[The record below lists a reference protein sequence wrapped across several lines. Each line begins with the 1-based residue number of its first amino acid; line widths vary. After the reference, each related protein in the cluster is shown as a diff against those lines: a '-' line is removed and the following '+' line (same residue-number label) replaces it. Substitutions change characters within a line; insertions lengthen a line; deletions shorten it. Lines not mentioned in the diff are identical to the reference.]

1 MIKELTPSSIAELQ
15 YLVDTF
21 DVSFENIQNQII
33 NALILPRIDQITDE
47 NLLDLLAWQL
57 HIEGYE
63 LATTIEQKIS
73 MIKNAFLLHKYKG
86 TPYAIKQVFASLGI
100 TAELQEWFQYNGN
113 PYMFKIL
120 LDTVISDEETYIELV
135 KLINEY
141 KNVRSWLES
150 IGVHREYTDNVY
162 VGSALDDG
170 KYYTVQ
176 THLPSVNLQNID
188 LFVGTANMIS
198 SEEKIIPKLP
208 DVNIANAN
216 TYIGSAN
223 MISSEEKI
231 IPKLPDVNIANM
243 NTYIGTANMV
253 SSQCVITT
261 HLPKSVENLQYYV
274 AGAVMTSS
282 YMQISTQGGN

>member
-1 MIKELTPSSIAELQ
+1 MIKKLTPSSIEDLQ

-33 NALILPRIDQITDE
+33 NALILPRIDEITDE
-47 NLLDLLAWQL
+47 NLLDLIAWQL

-63 LATTIEQKIS
+63 LATTIEQKQN

-86 TPYAIKQVFASLGI
+86 TPYAIKQVFESLGI

-113 PYMFKIL
+113 PYMFRIW

-141 KNVRSWLES
+141 KNVRSWLDS
-150 IGVHREYTDNVY
+150 IGVHREYTDDLY
-162 VGSALDDG
+162 IGSALDDG

-176 THLPSVNLQNID
+176 THLPDVSLENID
-188 LFVGTANMIS
+188 LFVGSANVMS
-198 SEEKIIPKLP
+198 SKERIIPKLP
-208 DVNIANAN
+208 DINIEGIS

-223 MISSEEKI
+223 MISSQ
-231 IPKLPDVNIANM
+231 
-243 NTYIGTANMV
+243 YR
-253 SSQCVITT
+253 ITT
-261 HLPKSVENLQYYV
+261 HLPKTVENLQFYI
-274 AGAVMTSS
+274 AGAVMTSN
-282 YMQISTQGGN
+282 YMQIFTQGGN

>member
-1 MIKELTPSSIAELQ
+1 MIKKLTPSSIAELQ

-21 DVSFENIQNQII
+21 DTSFENIQNQII
-33 NALILPRIDQITDE
+33 NVLILPRIDEITDE
-47 NLLDLLAWQL
+47 NLLDLIAWQL

-63 LATTIEQKIS
+63 LATTIEQKQN
-73 MIKNAFLLHKYKG
+73 MIKNAFILHKYKG

-100 TAELQEWFQYNGN
+100 TAELQEWFEYGGN

-120 LDTVISDEETYIELV
+120 LDTVISDEETYIELA

-141 KNVRSWLES
+141 KNIRSWLDS

-188 LFVGTANMIS
+188 LYIGSANVMS
-198 SEEKIIPKLP
+198 SKERIIPKLP
-208 DVNIANAN
+208 DVNIDNA
-216 TYIGSAN
+216 
-223 MISSEEKI
+223 
-231 IPKLPDVNIANM
+231 
-243 NTYIGTANMV
+243 NTYIGTANMI
-253 SSQCVITT
+253 SSQCVIKT
-261 HLPKSVENLQYYV
+261 HLPKTVENLQFYV

-282 YMQISTQGGN
+282 YMRIFTQGGN

>member
-1 MIKELTPSSIAELQ
+1 MIKELTPSSIQDLQ

-21 DVSFENIQNQII
+21 DTSFEEIQNQII

-73 MIKNAFLLHKYKG
+73 MIKNAFLLHQYKG
-86 TPYAIKQVFASLGI
+86 TTYAIKQVFASLGI
-100 TAELQEWFQYNGN
+100 TAELQEWFQYGGN

-120 LDTVISDEETYIELV
+120 LDTVISDEETYIELAN
-135 KLINEY
+135 LINEY

-150 IGVHREYTDNVY
+150 IGVHREYTGNVY
-162 VGSALDDG
+162 LGSALDDG

-176 THLPSVNLQNID
+176 THLPSISLKNID
-188 LFVGTANMIS
+188 LYIGSANVMS
-198 SEEKIIPKLP
+198 SKERIIPKLP
-208 DVNIANAN
+208 DVNIAN
-216 TYIGSAN
+216 
-223 MISSEEKI
+223 IS
-231 IPKLPDVNIANM
+231 
-243 NTYIGTANMV
+243 TYIGTANMV
-253 SSQCVITT
+253 SSQYRIRT
-261 HLPKSVENLQYYV
+261 HLPKSVENASLYV

-282 YMQISTQGGN
+282 YMRISPQGGN

>member
-1 MIKELTPSSIAELQ
+1 MIKKLTPSSIAELQ

-21 DVSFENIQNQII
+21 DTSFEEIQNQII
-33 NALILPRIDQITDE
+33 NALILPRIDEITDE

-63 LATTIEQKIS
+63 LATTIEQKQS

-86 TPYAIKQVFASLGI
+86 TPYAIKQVFQSLGI
-100 TAELQEWFQYNGN
+100 TAELQEWFQYGGN
-113 PYMFKIL
+113 PYMFRIW

-141 KNVRSWLES
+141 KNIRSWLDT

-162 VGSALDDG
+162 IGSALDDG

-176 THLPSVNLQNID
+176 THLPSVSLKNID

-198 SEEKIIPKLP
+198 SKEKIIPKLP
-208 DVNIANAN
+208 DVNIEGIN

-223 MISSEEKI
+223 IISSKERIIPRLPNINIDNTNTYIATANMISSQ
-231 IPKLPDVNIANM
+231 
-243 NTYIGTANMV
+243 YR
-253 SSQCVITT
+253 ITT
-261 HLPKSVENLQYYV
+261 HLPKSVENASLYV

-282 YMQISTQGGN
+282 YIQIATGGNN

>member
-1 MIKELTPSSIAELQ
+1 MIKELTPSSIEELQ

-21 DVSFENIQNQII
+21 DTSFENIQNQII
-33 NALILPRIDQITDE
+33 NALILPRIDEITDE
-47 NLLDLLAWQL
+47 NLLDLIAWQL

-100 TAELQEWFQYNGN
+100 TAELQEWFQYGGN

-120 LDTVISDEETYIELV
+120 LDTVISDEETYIKLV
-135 KLINEY
+135 NLINEY
-141 KNVRSWLES
+141 KNIRSWLDS
-150 IGVHREYTDNVY
+150 IGVHREYQNNIY
-162 VGSALDDG
+162 VGFAFDDG
-170 KYYTVQ
+170 KHYGIQ
-176 THLPSVNLQNID
+176 THLPDVNIE
-188 LFVGTANMIS
+188 GISTYIGSANMIS
-198 SEEKIIPKLP
+198 SKERIIPKLP

-223 MISSEEKI
+223 MVSSKERI
-231 IPKLPDVNIANM
+231 IPRLPNINIANT
-243 NTYIGTANMV
+243 NTYVGTANMV
-253 SSQCVITT
+253 SSQYKITT
-261 HLPKSVENLQYYV
+261 HLPKTVENLQFYI

-282 YMQISTQGGN
+282 YMQIFTQGGN

>member
-1 MIKELTPSSIAELQ
+1 MIKELTPSSIKDLQ

-21 DVSFENIQNQII
+21 DTSFEEIQNQII

-63 LATTIEQKIS
+63 IATTIEQKIS

-100 TAELQEWFQYNGN
+100 TAELQEWFQYGGN

-120 LDTVISDEETYIELV
+120 LDTVISDEETYIKLAN
-135 KLINEY
+135 LINEY
-141 KNVRSWLES
+141 KNVRSWLDS
-150 IGVHREYTDNVY
+150 IGVHREYTNDVY
-162 VGSALDDG
+162 IGSALDDG

-176 THLPSVNLQNID
+176 THLP
-188 LFVGTANMIS
+188 
-198 SEEKIIPKLP
+198 
-208 DVNIANAN
+208 DVNVNA
-216 TYIGSAN
+216 I
-223 MISSEEKI
+223 
-231 IPKLPDVNIANM
+231 

-253 SSQCVITT
+253 SSQYKITT
-261 HLPKSVENLQYYV
+261 HLPKTVENANIYI

-282 YMQISTQGGN
+282 YIQIAIGGN

>member
-1 MIKELTPSSIAELQ
+1 MIKELTPSSIQELQ

-21 DVSFENIQNQII
+21 DTSFEEIQNQII

-63 LATTIEQKIS
+63 LATPIEQKIS

-86 TPYAIKQVFASLGI
+86 TPYAIKQVFESLGI
-100 TAELQEWFQYNGN
+100 TAELQEWFEYGGN

-120 LDTVISDEETYIELV
+120 LDTVISDEETYIKLAN
-135 KLINEY
+135 LINEY
-141 KNVRSWLES
+141 KNVRSWLDS
-150 IGVHREYTDNVY
+150 IGVHREYTNDVY
-162 VGSALDDG
+162 IGSAFNDG
-170 KYYTVQ
+170 KHYGIQ
-176 THLPSVNLQNID
+176 TH
-188 LFVGTANMIS
+188 
-198 SEEKIIPKLP
+198 LP

-223 MISSEEKI
+223 MISSQYRI
-231 IPKLPDVNIANM
+231 R
-243 NTYIGTANMV
+243 
-253 SSQCVITT
+253 T
-261 HLPKSVENLQYYV
+261 HLPKTVENANLYI

-282 YMQISTQGGN
+282 YIQIATQGGST